1 MAERA
6 SAAVVDQ
13 ATPIRRAWWLRWAPA
28 VVAVGAFFA
37 ILAATG
43 TSGADLGRFAAYA
56 ALAVTLPGTLVYR
69 ALRRTPH
76 TLVEDLAMGAAVG
89 LTLEIAAWAV
99 FSALDLR
106 AYLWTWPAAIV
117 VVFLAV
123 PALRRRHWWVRG
135 YQPVPVGFS
144 WAVGAAAVGFTAY
157 LSQVFLFRNPV
168 IPTSESTQQYIDLA
182 YQLSLAGEAK
192 NHLPIHLPQVAGEPL
207 YYHWF
212 GYVHMASTSLIGHI
226 DLPVVALRLAVPALC
241 ALAALLTGVVGWRVS
256 GRPYVGAVAAALFWV
271 VGEFNFTD
279 PVTMPMGTQATFVI
293 WHGMSM
299 IYSWVLLIA
308 LIAPLADIVR
318 RQGGDPDDPSGKV
331 PAIGLGAFAIAASL
345 LVASSGAKAS
355 SLPIVIAALLFT
367 AVVMLVARRR
377 IPWRVL
383 AALVLAA
390 AAQLFATVV
399 LFHFQTYGVAVGFFS
414 GLYDYWRDSGKTG
427 WAQAW
432 VVAGVFAAFFLNL
445 QLRVAGVIALL
456 WRRRMRLLPVQVFL
470 LGGAIAGV
478 ACYFVFKQTSGGNEY
493 FTRAGFTFGVILSA
507 WGYVELA
514 EKVALPRWGRWT
526 LATVTVAFGAALVWV
541 QLTVAGAAPV
551 RTPGNSYAPLV
562 PLLQWAGV
570 LAAIAAV
577 AGIVWWVTGRF
588 VRGMRGRG
596 GLVLLTLVLVAG
608 IPGLIMD
615 VAKSLRAPNGGA
627 YVNVPMPASHV
638 AVARWIR
645 DHSDGDDVVVTNRHC
660 WRMVSKKTCD
670 SRTFWLSAYSE
681 RRVLVEGWGFAPR
694 GMGAYRLPFW
704 DPALLAANDA
714 AISDPTPEA
723 LRDLYVNHGVR
734 WLLADRAQFPESP
747 ELADLATKVYDSG
760 QFAVYRLRG

>member
-1 MAERA
+1 MGILVAERA
-6 SAAVVDQ
+6 SVAPVDP
-13 ATPIRRAWWLRWAPA
+13 APPVRRAWWLRWAPP
-28 VVAVGAFFA
+28 VVAIAA
-37 ILAATG
+37 CATILAATG
-43 TSGADLGRFAAYA
+43 VSAADLGRFAAYA

-76 TLVEDLAMGAAVG
+76 TLVEDLAMGAATG
-89 LTLEIAAWAV
+89 LTLELAAWAV
-99 FSALDLR
+99 YSALDLR
-106 AYLWTWPAAIV
+106 AWLWTWPAAIV
-117 VVFLAV
+117 AVFLAV

-135 YQPVPVGFS
+135 YQPVPVGWS

-157 LSQVFLFRNPV
+157 LSQVFLFRNPI
-168 IPTSESTQQYIDLA
+168 IPTSDTQQYIDLA

-226 DLPVVALRLAVPALC
+226 DLPVVALRLAIPALC
-241 ALAALLTGVVGWRVS
+241 ALAVLLTGVVGWRVS

-299 IYSWVLLIA
+299 IYSWVLLLA
-308 LIAPLADIVR
+308 LIAPLADIAR
-318 RQGGDPDDPSGKV
+318 RQGGEAGPV
-331 PAIGLGAFAIAASL
+331 PTLGAGAYPLAGL
-345 LVASSGAKAS
+345 LLFASSGAKAS
-355 SLPIVIAALLFT
+355 SLPIVLAALLFT
-367 AVVMLVARRR
+367 AVILLVVRRR

-399 LFHFQTYGVAVGFFS
+399 LFHFQTYGVEVGFFS
-414 GLYDYWRDSGKTG
+414 GLDDYWRGSGATG
-427 WAQAW
+427 WAQVW
-432 VVAGVFAAFFLNL
+432 IITGVFLAFFLNL

-456 WRRRMRLLPVQVFL
+456 WRRRLRLTPTQVFL
-470 LGGAIAGV
+470 LGGAIAGP

-514 EKVALPRWGRWT
+514 ERVALPRWGRWA
-526 LATVTVAFGAALVWV
+526 LAGVTVAFGAALVWA
-541 QLTVAGAAPV
+541 QLSFAGAGPA
-551 RTPGNSYAPLV
+551 RTATQPYAPLL
-562 PLLQWAGV
+562 PMLRWAGL
-570 LAAIAAV
+570 LAAIAVV
-577 AGIVWWVTGRF
+577 AGVVWWVTARF

-608 IPGLIMD
+608 IPGLLMD
-615 VAKSLRAPNGGA
+615 VTKSLRAPDGGA
-627 YVNVPMPASHV
+627 YFNIPLAAAQVE
-638 AVARWIR
+638 VARWVR
-645 DHSDGDDVVVTNRHC
+645 DHSDGDDVVATNRHC
-660 WRMVSKKTCD
+660 WRIVGRSTCD

-694 GMGAYRLPFW
+694 VTGAYRTPFW

-714 AISDPTPEA
+714 AVSAPTAEG

-734 WLLADRAQFPESP
+734 FLVVDRAQEPESP
-747 ELADLATKVYDSG
+747 ELANLATKVYDSG
-760 QFAVYRLRG
+760 SFAVYQLHG